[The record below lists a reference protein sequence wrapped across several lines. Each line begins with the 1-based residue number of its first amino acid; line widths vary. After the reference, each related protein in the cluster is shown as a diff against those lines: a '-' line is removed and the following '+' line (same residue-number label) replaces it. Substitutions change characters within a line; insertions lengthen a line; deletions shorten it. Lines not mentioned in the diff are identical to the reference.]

1 MANVQT
7 AADTPEALWRQAP
20 IGELVDLGRTF
31 RGPLALSR
39 LHTTPKG
46 VLSRREGILLGVLVL
61 VLHGAV
67 IYWVN
72 QNPPAAL
79 PIVPPEIPPMTI
91 EFSQPAP
98 PVVETPPPPPEPI
111 PQPVV
116 EPPPPVEDEL
126 AVKPP
131 PPKPIPKPKPVIKPV
146 PKPVPKPVAKPV
158 EQPLAPPTPPQ
169 PVAAPAP
176 PAPPAPKPVTPASAN
191 AGYLHN
197 PAPEYPSLAMRR
209 GWEGTV
215 LLRVQVLA
223 SGKPGEIQ
231 IQKTSGHEQLD
242 DAALAAVKRW
252 SFVPAKQGDVAQN
265 GWVSVPIDFKIK

>member
-1 MANVQT
+1 MGNVQSAT
-7 AADTPEALWRQAP
+7 NAFEVFRHPASR
-20 IGELVDLGRTF
+20 GELLDLGRVL
-31 RGPLALSR
+31 REPLAQSR
-39 LHTTPKG
+39 LHSTPKR
-46 VLSRREGILLGVLVL
+46 VLSRREGVLLGVFAL

-67 IYWVN
+67 IVWVN
-72 QNPPAAL
+72 QNPPPAL
-79 PIVPPEIPPMTI
+79 PVVPPEIPPMTI

-98 PVVETPPPPPEPI
+98 PVVEPPPPEPI

-131 PPKPIPKPKPVIKPV
+131 PPKPIPKPKPVVKPT
-146 PKPVPKPVAKPV
+146 PKPVAKPV
-158 EQPLAPPTPPQ
+158 EQPPAPPAPQQ

-176 PAPPAPKPVTPASAN
+176 AAPPAPKPVTPASAS
-191 AGYLHN
+191 AGYLKN

-215 LLRVQVLA
+215 MLRVHVLA

-231 IQKTSGHEQLD
+231 IQKSSGRDQLD

-252 SFVPAKQGDVAQN
+252 SFVPAKQGDVAQD